1 MRAHFRAWISGLP
14 ERHGRTTLIV
24 LAVIVLLALGL
35 RVARAGD
42 EIAAPGPDSEAYS
55 ALASNLYKT
64 GDYGTPGMENE
75 SDWSPG
81 AVLTYTAVYVVTGG
95 VREEAA
101 RYLVA
106 LVGAALV
113 LVAYALARRLARA
126 GGVDERIAGL
136 VAAGSVAIY
145 PAFVY
150 DAGRLMSEPFAELAL
165 AGFVLSF
172 LWASDPGR
180 SPWAYLAPGALLGLT
195 ALFRPEYL
203 PFSILFGL
211 LAGWWSYRASS
222 GNTAGGADDR
232 AGGAAEGPDEPE
244 RAKSGGA
251 AVTGPAGRFVGPLV
265 VFLLAFALVV
275 VPWTIRNAIE
285 LDRFVPISTGGGKA
299 LFIGTYLPGDGDHFG
314 TKRALFY
321 ASHPDSELTPDEVN
335 LLPMQPILNEVA
347 AERPELERDAA
358 LGAIGRENL
367 EEAIAERP
375 GDLLAMMGRKVW
387 RMWRSG
393 SGPGMDGV
401 APEVLHAALC
411 LAGVGGLVLL
421 CLRRRREAVAI
432 VLLVLGIT
440 AIGAVLLASTRRNLI
455 LMPIVIALAG
465 TAISWLVAALSSGR
479 SWSPAPPSSSPRSS
493 PPS

>member
-1 MRAHFRAWISGLP
+1 MRDRIRAWISGLP
-14 ERHGRTTLIV
+14 DRHGRTTLVV
-24 LAVIVLLALGL
+24 LALIVLLALGL
-35 RVARAGD
+35 RLARATD

-55 ALASNLYKT
+55 AIASHLYKT
-64 GDYGTPGMENE
+64 GEYGTPGMENE

-81 AVLTYTAVYVVTGG
+81 AVLTYTAVYTLTGG

-113 LVAYALARRLARA
+113 LVVYALGRRLARA

-136 VAAGSVAIY
+136 VAAGATAIY

-150 DAGRLMSEPFAELAL
+150 DAGRLMSEPFAEIFL

-180 SPWAYLAPGALLGLT
+180 SAWAYLAPGVLLGLT
-195 ALFRPEYL
+195 SLFRPEYL
-203 PFSILFGL
+203 PFSILFTL
-211 LAGWWSYRASS
+211 LATWWAWR
-222 GNTAGGADDR
+222 NRR

-244 RAKSGGA
+244 RAKLGGA
-251 AVTGPAGRFVGPLV
+251 AATGPARGAVGALAVPAMA
-265 VFLLAFALVV
+265 LLAGFALMV
-275 VPWTIRNAIE
+275 VPWTVRNAIE
-285 LDRFVPISTGGGKA
+285 LDRFIPVTTGGGKA
-299 LFIGTYLPGDGDHFG
+299 LFIGTYLPGDGDHYG
-314 TKRALFY
+314 TKRALY
-321 ASHPDSELTPDEVN
+321 YDQNPGSDLSPDEVN

-347 AERPELERDAA
+347 GSRPELDRDAA
-358 LGAIGRENL
+358 LGAIGKDNL
-367 EEAIAERP
+367 ADLVTEQP
-375 GDLLAMMGRKVW
+375 GDLVAMMGRKVW

-401 APEVLHAALC
+401 WQEAIHASLA
-411 LAGVGGLVLL
+411 LAGLGGLVLL
-421 CLRRRREAVAI
+421 ALRRRREALVIA
-432 VLLVLGIT
+432 LLVVGIT

-465 TAISWLVAALSSGR
+465 VAVSWLAAALSSGR
-479 SWSPAPPSSSPRSS
+479 SWSPADPSSPRSS

>member
-1 MRAHFRAWISGLP
+1 MRSRIRAWISGLAA
-14 ERHGRTTLIV
+14 RHGRTTLII
-24 LAVIVLLALGL
+24 LGLIVLLALGL
-35 RVARAGD
+35 RVARASD
-42 EIAAPGPDSEAYS
+42 EIAAPGPDSDAYS
-55 ALASNLYKT
+55 ALASHLYKT
-64 GDYGTPGMENE
+64 GEYGTPGMENE

-81 AVLTYTAVYVVTGG
+81 AVLTYTAVYVATGG

-136 VAAGSVAIY
+136 VAAGAVAIY

-165 AGFVLSF
+165 AGFVLAF

-180 SPWAYLAPGALLGLT
+180 SPWAYAAPGVLLGLT

-203 PFSILFGL
+203 PFSILFAALAAWWAWRGRGRSLRGALLPAVAL
-211 LAGWWSYRASS
+211 LA
-222 GNTAGGADDR
+222 
-232 AGGAAEGPDEPE
+232 
-244 RAKSGGA
+244 
-251 AVTGPAGRFVGPLV
+251 
-265 VFLLAFALVV
+265 AFAVV
-275 VPWTIRNAIE
+275 VLPWTIRNAIE
-285 LDRFVPISTGGGKA
+285 LDRFVPVSTGGGKA

-321 ASHPDSELTPDEVN
+321 QQNPGSDLSPDEVN
-335 LLPMQPILNEVA
+335 LLSMQPILDEVA
-347 AERPELERDAA
+347 AERPDLDRDAA
-358 LGAIGRENL
+358 LGAIGKENL
-367 EEAIAERP
+367 GDALTEQP
-375 GDLLAMMGRKVW
+375 GDLAAMMGRKVW

-393 SGPGMDGV
+393 SGPGMDG
-401 APEVLHAALC
+401 AWQEVIHASLG
-411 LAGVGGLVLL
+411 LAGIAGLVLL
-421 CLRRRREAVAI
+421 CLRRRREAVVI
-432 VLLVLGIT
+432 GLLILGIT
-440 AIGAVLLASTRRNLI
+440 AIGALLLASTRRNLI

-465 TAISWLVAALSSGR
+465 TAVSWLTAALSSGR
-479 SWSPAPPSSSPRSS
+479 SWSPAPPSSPRSS